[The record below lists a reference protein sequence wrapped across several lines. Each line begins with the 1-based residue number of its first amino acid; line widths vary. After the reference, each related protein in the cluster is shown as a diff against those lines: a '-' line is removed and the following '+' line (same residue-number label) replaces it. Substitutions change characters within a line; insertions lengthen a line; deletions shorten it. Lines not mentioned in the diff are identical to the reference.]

1 MKSLSN
7 IIKQLS
13 MISQLGITLIMPLL
27 LCMLLCWFLT
37 AKCDLG
43 GWVFIPG
50 LIFGLGGSF
59 MSGYKIY
66 KIETEKNKKKD
77 NKVSFNKHY

>member
-1 MKSLSN
+1 MKGLSN
-7 IIKQLS
+7 LFKQLA

-37 AKCDLG
+37 AKCELG

-66 KIETEKNKKKD
+66 KSETAKSQDKEK
-77 NKVSFNKHY
+77 KVSFNKHY